1 MVRHGVPS
9 DSPTFLRR
17 KDDLEYRV
25 DFQSER
31 NHFVTIKPTRLFA
44 RWRAAGRVRR
54 VLIAAGAFVVAL
66 ALGVSALGAA
76 WLGGYK
82 VPIASGATYLRVQKL
97 ATAGD
102 ADRSGGPDAPFFV
115 LLVGND
121 SRPGVGGS
129 RGDALHLVGINPKLH
144 KGTILDI
151 PRDTCWN
158 GDKINAANAQGG
170 GAAQAQAVGGLIG
183 VPVSYVVDV
192 DFAGFLGLVDGVGGI
207 NMNIPTVMHDTYSGA
222 YFQPG
227 VQHLNSTSALAFS
240 RDRHDFPQ
248 SDIIRT
254 NNQGLLLL
262 AAIAQL
268 QTQAHTAGGQFHLIS
283 LLYQHAQLQ
292 NLGINDL
299 FRLGRIMFRIP
310 NGQIRN
316 VTIPITGGN
325 CLPLAGEAPGM
336 FADFRDDAVLE
347 SH

>member
-1 MVRHGVPS
+1 
-9 DSPTFLRR
+9 
-17 KDDLEYRV
+17 
-25 DFQSER
+25 
-31 NHFVTIKPTRLFA
+31 
-44 RWRAAGRVRR
+44 
-54 VLIAAGAFVVAL
+54 
-66 ALGVSALGAA
+66 
-76 WLGGYK
+76 
-82 VPIASGATYLRVQKL
+82 VPIASGATYLRVSKL
-97 ATAGD
+97 AGAGD
-102 ADRSGGPDAPFFV
+102 AERSGGPDKPFFV

-158 GDKINAANAQGG
+158 GDKINAANATG
-170 GAAQAQAVGGLIG
+170 GAPAQAAAVGGLIG

-192 DFAGFLGLVDGVGGI
+192 DFAGFQALVDGVGGV
-207 NMNIPTVMHDTYSGA
+207 NMNIPTEMHDTYSGA
-222 YFQPG
+222 YFHPG
-227 VQHLNSTSALAFS
+227 PQHLNSTSALAFS

-254 NNQGLLLL
+254 NNQGLLIL

-268 QTQAHTAGGQFHLIS
+268 QTQAHNAGGQFHLIT
-283 LLYQHAQLQ
+283 LLYQHAQLN

-299 FRLGRIMFRIP
+299 YRLGRVMFRIP

-316 VTIPITGGN
+316 ETIPISGGN
-325 CLPLAGEAPGM
+325 CLSLSGAAPGM
-336 FADFRDDAVLE
+336 FADFRDDAVLQ